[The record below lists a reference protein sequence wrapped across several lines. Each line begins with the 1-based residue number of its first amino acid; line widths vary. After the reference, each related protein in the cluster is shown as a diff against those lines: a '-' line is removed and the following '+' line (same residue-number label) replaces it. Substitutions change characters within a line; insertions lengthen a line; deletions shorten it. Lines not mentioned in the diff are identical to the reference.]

1 MTQTADDLRA
11 RLESI
16 GQAHLLNFFDELA
29 EGERRSLIDEI
40 SAIDLERLPNLIE
53 TYVANKPSFAPS
65 GACEPVPYYPNDPA
79 SPVRAWDREK
89 HRAIGEDLLRAGKV
103 AAFVVAGGQGSR
115 LGYDGP
121 KGKFPGG
128 AVSKKPL
135 FQMLAEWIVA
145 SREAYGCAIP
155 WYVMTSPLN
164 HDETVAFF
172 EEHDRFGLP
181 AGDVSFFQQGTLP
194 SIDMTSGRVLLKSK
208 SSLATNPDGHGGS
221 LKALY
226 ASGSIDEMISRGIE
240 HISYVQVD
248 NPLSRV
254 IDPVFIGLHAGAEDS
269 SGEMSTK
276 MVPKREPGEKV
287 GVLCHVDRKTQVIEY
302 SDLSDDLVQQRD
314 EHGNLRYRAGNI
326 AIHMIGV
333 DFVHRLNTQGDGFAL
348 PLHRAE
354 KKVACID
361 PQTGA
366 SIQPDSPNAVKL
378 ETFVFDALPMCES
391 SIVYETDRVDEF
403 APIKNAEGNDSPA
416 SSARIQTE
424 RAARWLES
432 AGVTIPR
439 DASGEPKCTLE
450 ISPLF
455 ARTPEELASKKG
467 ELPGSIES
475 GSSHAIG

>member
-1 MTQTADDLRA
+1 MTQTAEDLRA
-11 RLESI
+11 RLDSI
-16 GQAHLLNFFDELA
+16 GQGHLLHFFDDLS
-29 EGERRSLIDEI
+29 EGDRRGLLDEI
-40 SAIDLERLPNLIE
+40 SAIDLERLPKLIE
-53 TYVANKPSFAPS
+53 TYVTNKPSFVPS
-65 GACEPVPYYPNDPA
+65 GACEPAPYYPNDPA
-79 SPVRAWDREK
+79 SPVRAWDLDK
-89 HRAIGEDLLRAGKV
+89 HRAIGEELLRAGKV

-115 LGYDGP
+115 LGFDGP

-128 AVSKKPL
+128 AVSNKPL
-135 FQMLAEWIVA
+135 FRMLAEWIVA

-172 EEHDRFGLP
+172 DEHNRFGLP
-181 AGDVSFFQQGTLP
+181 ASDVSFFQQGTLP
-194 SIDMTSGRVLLKSK
+194 SIDMATGRVLLKTK

-226 ASGSIDEMISRGIE
+226 ASGSIDEMIGRGIE
-240 HISYVQVD
+240 HISYVQID
-248 NPLSRV
+248 NPIARV

-276 MVPKREPGEKV
+276 MVPKAEPSEKV
-287 GVLCHVDRKTQVIEY
+287 GVLCRVDNKTQVIEY
-302 SDLSDDLVQQRD
+302 SDLSDDLAQQRD
-314 EHGNLRYRAGNI
+314 ERGDLRYCAGNI

-333 DFVHRLNTQGDGFAL
+333 DFVRRLNTEGDGFAL

-361 PQTGA
+361 PG
-366 SIQPDSPNAVKL
+366 SGDPVEPDAPNAIKL

-403 APIKNAEGNDSPA
+403 APIKNTEGSDSPA

-424 RAARWLES
+424 RGARWLEA
-432 AGVTIPR
+432 AGISVPR
-439 DASGEPKCTLE
+439 DANGEPDCTLE
-450 ISPLF
+450 IGPRF
-455 ARTPEELASKKG
+455 ARSLEELASKKD
-467 ELPGSIES
+467 ELPATIDA
-475 GSSHAIG
+475 GSSHEFG